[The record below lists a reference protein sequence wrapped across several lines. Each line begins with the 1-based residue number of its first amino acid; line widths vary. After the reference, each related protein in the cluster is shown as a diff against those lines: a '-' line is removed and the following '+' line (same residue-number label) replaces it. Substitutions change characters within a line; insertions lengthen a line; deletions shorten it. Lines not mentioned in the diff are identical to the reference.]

1 MKITVLI
8 LILILVLIYL
18 NNKKENFEG
27 TTVDEN
33 LMIIVLSDGFY
44 YLNIKNS
51 ETNKFDVYRIP
62 LDLIKNFYK

>member
-33 LMIIVLSDGFY
+33 LIIIVLF
-44 YLNIKNS
+44 
-51 ETNKFDVYRIP
+51 
-62 LDLIKNFYK
+62 